1 MNRRTKVS
9 RILKKYNLRREY
21 LKLEEED
28 VRNELSSYSKEFE
41 KKFNKYF
48 KSDAGDRTIWVNQE
62 TGDVIDHDPSDIEKL
77 KEDHIK
83 AEEAKEKERIK
94 KIRESRNKSEKVKR
108 LYKQLAS
115 HLHPDKGGSDDD
127 FQKLSKYY
135 KSNDLIQMLSL
146 AGDYGL
152 DYEIDKSDE
161 VILDKN
167 LGSIESE
174 ILRMKDTLAWLW
186 STGGKKEKM
195 VVLARIE
202 HITGKPIDKN
212 DFKDLFESE

>member
-1 MNRRTKVS
+1 
-9 RILKKYNLRREY
+9 
-21 LKLEEED
+21 
-28 VRNELSSYSKEFE
+28 
-41 KKFNKYF
+41 
-48 KSDAGDRTIWVNQE
+48 
-62 TGDVIDHDPSDIEKL
+62 
-77 KEDHIK
+77 
-83 AEEAKEKERIK
+83 
-94 KIRESRNKSEKVKR
+94 
-108 LYKQLAS
+108 
-115 HLHPDKGGSDDD
+115 
-127 FQKLSKYY
+127 
-135 KSNDLIQMLSL
+135 MLSL